1 MRKPAIRTLILA
13 VVLAL
18 VASPND
24 GFAQVR
30 EVVAKQVSVGADEA
44 TLELGFNGGDRLA
57 VAFREG
63 TVTADGQDIGTYEPG
78 GPLDTAW
85 RSLLGQAVALENG
98 PLAEALVEWS
108 PPSELTGVALDA
120 AEALDRAIDDA
131 LEAPATNAT
140 SEDGVSI
147 SIRNGPESAL
157 RRLLLGSVTRLSVI
171 EEALEGLG
179 STANVYIEED
189 LDVAVDEVVEGTAVV
204 IGGSARVAGE
214 IRGDLVVVDG
224 SVALDEGSVVT
235 GELRLAD
242 TRVLRNLGSIEGGVV
257 DVLEDERAATV
268 DLREQIRSEVRD
280 EIRRDLRDE
289 IRLATRGTDDGFSF
303 LAPIRSVV
311 RGIGGVIEKVFI
323 VLVLGLLGAG
333 AVAFARENLALVADT
348 ARHAP
353 GRAAAVG
360 LAGTFLLVPV
370 WILGAIALVV
380 SIVGIPVALVWLPLF
395 PAAAVVAGLFGY
407 LAVAKNAGE
416 WLADRGYA
424 WTDWV
429 RVSNPVH
436 TIIAGLIGLVL
447 AFVIADLVSILPFF
461 GFLSGLL
468 VFVGGVLTF
477 FAIQVGFGAVILTRG
492 GRRREYWAMDSDEA
506 WASAMSMDP
515 DEGPEASA
523 GAGSSPGPTTDDARS
538 DANDTGRDPNV

>member
-1 MRKPAIRTLILA
+1 MRDPSGFIRLLTVA
-13 VVLAL
+13 LAL
-18 VASPND
+18 VAFPAD
-24 GFAQVR
+24 GLAQVR

-44 TLELGFNGGDRLA
+44 TLELDFTGGDPLE
-57 VAFREG
+57 VAFRDG
-63 TVTADGQDIGTYEPG
+63 TITVDGAELGMFEPG
-78 GPLDTAW
+78 GELDAAW
-85 RSLLGQAVALENG
+85 RALLGQAVALENG
-98 PLAEALVEWS
+98 PLVDMMLDWS
-108 PPSELTGVALDA
+108 PPSALTGEA
-120 AEALDRAIDDA
+120 AEVADALDRTLEEA
-131 LEAPATNAT
+131 LRSPAASTPGG
-140 SEDGVSI
+140 DGVSI
-147 SIRNGPESAL
+147 SIQNGPESAL
-157 RRLLLGSVTRLSVI
+157 RRLLLGSMARLSVI
-171 EEALEGLG
+171 EEALAGLG
-179 STANVYIEED
+179 PEVSVYIEED
-189 LDVAVDEVVEGTAVV
+189 LDVPTGEIVEGSAVV

-235 GELRLAD
+235 GELRLAN
-242 TRVLRNLGSIEGGVV
+242 TRVLHNVGVVEGGVV
-257 DVLEDERAATV
+257 DVLEDERSETV
-268 DLREQIRSEVRD
+268 ELREQIRSEVRD

-303 LAPIRSVV
+303 FAPFQSVV

-333 AVAFARENLALVADT
+333 AVAFAGDNLELVAET
-348 ARHAP
+348 ARRAP
-353 GRAAAVG
+353 GRATAVG
-360 LAGTFLLVPV
+360 LAGTFLLIPV
-370 WILGAIALVV
+370 WILGAVALVV

-395 PAAAVVAGLFGY
+395 PAAVVVAGLFGY

-416 WLADRGYA
+416 WLADSGYA

-447 AFVIADLVSILPFF
+447 AFVIADMVSILPFF

-492 GRRREYWAMDSDEA
+492 GRRREYRAMDPDEA
-506 WASAMSMDP
+506 WASAMGMDP
-515 DEGPEASA
+515 DE
-523 GAGSSPGPTTDDARS
+523 DDARRSS
-538 DANDTGRDPNV
+538 DV

>member
-1 MRKPAIRTLILA
+1 MRKPAVRTHLLAVILA
-13 VVLAL
+13 LAAL
-18 VASPND
+18 PSD
-24 GFAQVR
+24 GIAQVR

-44 TLELGFNGGDRLA
+44 TLEVGFAGGDRLE
-57 VAFREG
+57 VTFREG
-63 TVTADGQDIGTYEPG
+63 TVTAGGEEIGTFEPG
-78 GPLDTAW
+78 DPLDTAW

-108 PPSELTGVALDA
+108 PPSGLTGEALEVAD
-120 AEALDRAIDDA
+120 ALDRTID
-131 LEAPATNAT
+131 EAVSSPASNTA
-140 SEDGVSI
+140 SGDGVSI
-147 SIRNGPESAL
+147 EIRNGPESAL

-179 STANVYIEED
+179 SAANVYIEED
-189 LDVAVDEVVEGTAVV
+189 LDVSADEVVEGTAVV
-204 IGGSARVAGE
+204 IGGAARVAGE

-242 TRVLRNLGSIEGGVV
+242 TRVLRNLGTIEGGVV
-257 DVLEDERAATV
+257 DVLEDEQAATV
-268 DLREQIRSEVRD
+268 DLRERIRSEVRD
-280 EIRRDLRDE
+280 EVRRDLRDE
-289 IRLATRGTDDGFSF
+289 LRLATRGTDDGFSF
-303 LAPIRSVV
+303 LAPFRSVI

-333 AVAFARENLALVADT
+333 AVAFARENLELVADT
-348 ARHAP
+348 ARRAP

-370 WILGAIALVV
+370 WILGTIALVV

-416 WLADRGYA
+416 WLADSGYA

-429 RVSNPVH
+429 RATNPVH

-492 GRRREYWAMDSDEA
+492 GRRREYWAMDPDEA
-506 WASAMSMDP
+506 WASAMGMDP
-515 DEGPEASA
+515 DEGPAAPA
-523 GAGSSPGPTTDDARS
+523 GAGSRPDATTDDGS
-538 DANDTGRDPNV
+538 TDTGDAGRGPNV